1 MIVKNNFDEDFKKE
15 IIRLILK
22 TIIVSILLMVAKL
35 FGQGF
40 EEMITVV
47 FGSILLSSRI

>member
-15 IIRLILK
+15 ITRLILK
-22 TIIVSILLMVAKL
+22 TIIVSILLLLAKL
-35 FGQGF
+35 FGKGF
-40 EEMITVV
+40 EEMITIV